1 MQSPARHEAPEGKQA
16 ELVRTRPPRRPYAAD
31 RLGGRLPI
39 TSTRRTLRRR
49 DVQVSPPW
57 MRVFAILDRLQFH
70 ACGRI
75 KHWCGES
82 ERRRRCT
89 RGIWPGASSPG
100 DA

>member
-1 MQSPARHEAPEGKQA
+1 MQSPARHEVPEGKQA
-16 ELVRTRPPRRPYAAD
+16 ELVRTRLYAAD

-49 DVQVSPPW
+49 DAQVSPLG

-89 RGIWPGASSPG
+89 RRIRPGASSPG